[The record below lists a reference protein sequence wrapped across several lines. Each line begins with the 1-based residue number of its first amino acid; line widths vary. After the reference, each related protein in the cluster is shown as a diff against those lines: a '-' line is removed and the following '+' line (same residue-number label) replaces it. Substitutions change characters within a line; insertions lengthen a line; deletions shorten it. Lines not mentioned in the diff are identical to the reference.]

1 MKQGLYANHGLRSA
15 ESSLSSCLGQ
25 LLYNGGVGVF
35 HQTVRGGWCASS

>member
-35 HQTVRGGWCASS
+35 HQTVRGGW